1 MYSGRWTL
9 ARQLLI
15 YSDMTTPTTTAEFK
29 NFPLYRLEQ
38 ARAMIIDSYEK
49 LSRAARRAGQP
60 VPTSPELVVVAE
72 RVVIRCTKCG
82 AVGDHVGRMCMEC
95 GEDGITFGRPVVDLE
110 FRAGRPCLDGYE
122 FLAIVEPMQGGNLLR
137 TVPGASIA
145 IGELDAYRA
154 GDQSHCD
161 HCNTRRQ
168 RNETFVVRLERDGTR
183 KLVGRDCL
191 SAFLGGKSIAEI
203 LARLAIVRYLEQS
216 DGDGEGGGG
225 RDREQPMLATEF
237 LAWTAAAVRLDGF
250 LSRTAARAAEG
261 KTCTADCVT
270 FLLQPPPS
278 APESR
283 RAWVEGRA
291 RLEPTAADI
300 ATAAAVL
307 AWAPTTD
314 DPSDYMQNVRLMC
327 AQTAILGK
335 HAGILA
341 SAVSAW
347 ERATGARVRAEREA
361 RGTAPSTHIGAVKA
375 KITAVVT
382 VERVADVE
390 TMYGVQHFHSMR
402 DGAGNAILW
411 KTASRRL
418 PVGWHGEITATV
430 KKHAEFRGEA
440 QTEVIR
446 ASGAFPAEGQQD
458 DAVNAA
464 IGARL
469 GY

>member
-1 MYSGRWTL
+1 MYPISWTL
-9 ARQLLI
+9 ARGLLI

-60 VPTSPELVVVAE
+60 APEAPELVVVAE
-72 RVVIRCTKCG
+72 RVVVRCTKCG
-82 AVGDHVGRMCMEC
+82 AVGDHVGKICMEC
-95 GEDGITFGRPVVDLE
+95 GGEDGITYGRPVVDLE

-122 FLAIVEPMQGGNLLR
+122 FLAVVEPMQGGNLIR

-145 IGELDAYRA
+145 TGELDAYRA

-161 HCNTRRQ
+161 HCATRRQ

-203 LARLAIVRYLEQS
+203 LARLAIVRYLEQA
-216 DGDGEGGGG
+216 DGEGGGG
-225 RDREQPMLATEF
+225 SDREQPMLATEF

-261 KTCTADCVT
+261 RTCTADGVT
-270 FLLQPPPS
+270 FLMQPPPQH
-278 APESR
+278 PEGR

-291 RLEPTAADI
+291 RLEPTAADV

-307 AWAPTTD
+307 AWAPTTE

-347 ERATGARVRAEREA
+347 ERATGVRVRAEREA
-361 RGTAPSTHIGAVKA
+361 RGQGASAHVGEVKA
-375 KITAVVT
+375 KITATVT

-390 TMYGVQHFHSMR
+390 TMYGIQHFHSMR
-402 DGAGNAILW
+402 DAAGNALLW

-418 PVGWHGEITATV
+418 PVGWHGEISGTV

-440 QTEVIR
+440 QTELVR
-446 ASGAFPAEGQQD
+446 CKGAFPAD
-458 DAVNAA
+458 DVANASV
-464 IGARL
+464 
-469 GY
+469 